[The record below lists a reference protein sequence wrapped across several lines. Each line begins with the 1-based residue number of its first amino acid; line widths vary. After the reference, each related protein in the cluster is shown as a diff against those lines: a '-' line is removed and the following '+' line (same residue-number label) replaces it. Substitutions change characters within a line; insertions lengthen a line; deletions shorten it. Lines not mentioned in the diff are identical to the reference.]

1 MSDKQQA
8 SEFVIYPKTYDL
20 ILWLMQTTV
29 NFPKSQRFVMA
40 KRVQDT
46 AVDFYDYLIAARKVD
61 VQQRKQ
67 VLLRADVK
75 LEVLRMHLRLCRELK
90 LFSPEQY
97 RHVSQM
103 VTEIGRLLG
112 SWRGGKKPDSQVQ

>member
-1 MSDKQQA
+1 MKQ
-8 SEFVIYPKTYDL
+8 STEYPIYPKTYDL

-46 AVDFYDYLIAARKVD
+46 VMDFYDLLIAARKVD
-61 VQQRKQ
+61 SQQRKQ
-67 VLLRADVK
+67 ILLRADVK
-75 LEVLRMHLRLCRELK
+75 LDTLRLHLRLCRELR

-97 RHVSQM
+97 QHVSRM
-103 VTEIGRLLG
+103 VAEVGKLLG
-112 SWRGGKKPDSQVQ
+112 VWREGKKSGSQR